1 MEFERHGKNQLH
13 IQFMKSQS
21 VTILGGGITGLASA
35 YLLAK
40 NGVKVRVIEGS
51 SQFGGLMNT
60 FLIGGTRLEHFYH
73 HFFTHD
79 TEINWLLAD
88 LGLADKISF
97 RKTSMGV
104 FRNGKAFDFNGPA
117 DLLGFS
123 PMDWPG
129 KIRFATTSLY
139 LGRFAKWQDGEDI
152 PALDWFYRYAGRSA
166 TDSLWRPLLEIKF
179 GPYHDRVP
187 IAWMIGRLA
196 QRMQSRQAGEER
208 LGYLEGSLHTLRE
221 RLLQRLREMGVELVS
236 DAPIES
242 LEIPHGR
249 LQAVQTPKGRFADG
263 DFIATLPTTYLAPLL
278 QAAGATSL
286 AASLSKIEYFGA
298 VCGILEMK
306 KPLGRH
312 YWLNVAEPGLPFG
325 GIIEHTHF
333 IDPEVYGGK
342 HIAYL
347 SRYFAS
353 EEEIAS
359 MDEEPLRELFLAGVS
374 KVYPHFRREDLS
386 QFHMFRT
393 RTAATVCDLRFS
405 EKVPDC
411 KTGIH
416 GLYLSNMAH
425 VYPDERSVNNSI
437 RVACETLR
445 VMGHDS
451 SMVPKGRSLSGLLGF
466 GFESE

>member
-1 MEFERHGKNQLH
+1 MEFKNHGA
-13 IQFMKSQS
+13 SQRQIHLVNPSS
-21 VTILGGGITGLASA
+21 VTILGGGISGLACA
-35 YLLAK
+35 HLLAK

-60 FLIGGTRLEHFYH
+60 FPIGGTRLEHFYH

-79 TEINWLLAD
+79 AEINWLLAD
-88 LGLADKISF
+88 LGLADKIAF

-104 FRNGKAFDFNGPA
+104 FRKGKAYDFNGPA
-117 DLLGFS
+117 DLLKFS
-123 PMDWPG
+123 PIDWPG
-129 KIRFATTSLY
+129 KIRFAATSLY

-152 PALDWFYRYAGRSA
+152 PALEWFYRYAGKSA

-187 IAWMIGRLA
+187 IAWMIGRLS

-208 LGYLEGSLHTLRE
+208 LGYLEGSLYTLLE
-221 RLLQRLREMGVELVS
+221 RLLQRLQEAGVELIS
-236 DAPIES
+236 DAPVES
-242 LEIPHGR
+242 LEITNGR

-263 DFIATLPTTYLAPLL
+263 EFIATLPTTHLAPLL
-278 QAAGATSL
+278 KQAGANSL
-286 AASLSKIEYFGA
+286 ASSLSEIDYFGA

-325 GIIEHTHF
+325 GIIEHTQF
-333 IDPEVYGGK
+333 IDPEVYGGR
-342 HIAYL
+342 HLAYL
-347 SRYFAS
+347 SRYFAK

-359 MDEEPLRELFLAGVS
+359 MSEEAIRELFLGGVS
-374 KVYPHFRREDLS
+374 KVYPHFRREDLTD
-386 QFHMFRT
+386 FHLFRT
-393 RTAATVCDLRFS
+393 RTAATVCDLQFS
-405 EKVPDC
+405 KRVPEC
-411 KTGIH
+411 RTEIG
-416 GLYLSNMAH
+416 GLYLANMAH

-451 SMVPKGRSLSGLLGF
+451 SRVPKGRSLSGLLGF
-466 GFESE
+466 G